1 MNKSEVKK
9 KKPTRTIDPGESGDP
24 VITEDDFAQ
33 KDQTSSSH
41 ENAEQ
46 ETDAQ
51 NSDPVMLLQNK
62 VNQLEDSLLRAKA
75 DFQNLQRRTAIEKS
89 EAIQYA
95 NAEIMKSLLTIID
108 DFNRSFEAMD
118 TSNQKDDSDTSGFRL
133 IYENFIKALS
143 QHGLVMID
151 ALHKP
156 FDPAIHEALLQQPCD
171 EHPPGTVIEEL
182 ARGYRLHAR
191 VIRPSRVIVS
201 KAVESQNEDQAKS
214 DPVDNETQPTPQ
226 E

>member
-1 MNKSEVKK
+1 MKK
-9 KKPTRTIDPGESGDP
+9 KKPTKTIDPNDS
-24 VITEDDFAQ
+24 IIIEDDSQ
-33 KDQTSSSH
+33 DSDQTSSSI
-41 ENAEQ
+41 EIVEQ
-46 ETDAQ
+46 ETDPQ
-51 NSDPVMLLQNK
+51 NSDPVVLLQNK

-75 DFQNLQRRTAIEKS
+75 DFQNLQRRTTIEKS

-108 DFNRSFEAMD
+108 DFNRSFEAMESSD
-118 TSNQKDDSDTSGFRL
+118 KKDVPDTSGFRL
-133 IYENFIKALS
+133 IYENFIRALS
-143 QHGLVMID
+143 QHGLVTID

-156 FDPAIHEALLQQPCD
+156 FDPTIHEALLQQPSN

-182 ARGYRLHAR
+182 ASGYRLRDR

-201 KAVESQNEDQAKS
+201 KAEESQNEDQSNS
-214 DPVDNETQPTPQ
+214 DSPDSETQTTPQ